1 MGDDLTTLDRLP
13 EQVPQRGSGGT
24 GAKTLGAMLLCAAAA
39 YEGVALRE
47 GSGAGRAEIS
57 YAELGRTARDIAK
70 GLIALGVESGDRVAI
85 LANTRPEWT
94 MVDMGAFCAG
104 AVVAPIYHTNSPEEC
119 AYVLRDSDARVV
131 VCEDAEQLA
140 KILSVRR
147 DCPRLEHI
155 VLIEGRND
163 QAIGL
168 DELQAGG
175 SDLPDAAV
183 DERVELVA
191 PDDMATLIY
200 TSGTTGPPK
209 GCVLTHDNFLDAT
222 RAYEE
227 RLDLRAQDVPIV
239 FFMFL
244 PLAHSLARIIQMCA
258 LDMGGTLAFWR
269 RRPELLLEDIR
280 EARPTYLPSVPR
292 VFEKIY
298 SAARSGVA
306 EQPLP
311 KRVVFDWAIATGE
324 RVRALERT
332 GRRVPALQALRH
344 RVADRLV
351 LSKVRALFGGEL
363 RLAASG
369 AAPISKEV
377 LRFFDAC
384 GVLVLEGWG
393 MTETA
398 AAGTIN
404 TTDEVRFGSVGRPLP
419 GVELRLAADGELL
432 MRGPSVF
439 QGYFKNEEATR
450 EALDQGWLSTGD
462 LAAIDED
469 GFVSIVGR
477 KKEIIITS
485 SGKNISPANIENELK
500 RQRWISEAVVFGDNR
515 PYLVALLTL
524 DPDEAPRLA
533 ERLGIDQ
540 DPAAMARDEGVRA
553 ELQAAV
559 TEVNTRFAR
568 IEQIKRFAILDRDLT
583 QSGGE
588 LTPTLKL
595 KRSVAYQEFAD
606 LFSGLY
612 EEEGPGRP
620 ASS

>member
-1 MGDDLTTLDRLP
+1 ML
-13 EQVPQRGSGGT
+13 
-24 GAKTLGAMLLCAAAA
+24 LGAAAM
-39 YEGVALRE
+39 YEGVALRQR
-47 GSGAGRAEIS
+47 SGAGWAGIS
-57 YAELGRTARDIAK
+57 YTELGRTARDIAK
-70 GLIALGVESGDRVAI
+70 GLIAFGIEVGDRVAI
-85 LANTRPEWT
+85 LADTRPEWT
-94 MVDMGAFCAG
+94 IVDMGAFCAG

-119 AYVLRDSDARVV
+119 AYVLRDSDARIIF
-131 VCEDAEQLA
+131 CEDEEQLA
-140 KILSVRR
+140 KILSVRG

-155 VLIEGRND
+155 VLIEGRSDEAMSLN
-163 QAIGL
+163 
-168 DELQAGG
+168 ELQAGG
-175 SDLPDAAV
+175 GELPDAAV
-183 DERVELVA
+183 DECVALVA
-191 PDDMATLIY
+191 PDDVATLIY

-209 GCVLTHDNFLDAT
+209 GCVLTHGNILDAT

-227 RLDLRAQDVPIV
+227 RLDLRLPGVPIV

-244 PLAHSLARIIQMCA
+244 PLAHSLARIIEMCA
-258 LDMGGTLAFWR
+258 LDMGGTLVFWQ
-269 RRPELLLEDIR
+269 RRPELLLEDLR

-306 EQPLP
+306 EGPLP
-311 KRVVFDWAIATGE
+311 KRVVFDWAVRTGE

-332 GRRVPALQALRH
+332 GRRVPALQAWRH

-351 LSKVRALFGGEL
+351 LSHVRALFGGEL

-377 LRFFDAC
+377 LEFFDAC

-404 TTDEVRFGSVGRPLP
+404 TIDELRFGSVGRPLP

-450 EALDQGWLSTGD
+450 EVLDDGWLSTGD
-462 LAAIDED
+462 LAAIDEN
-469 GFVSIVGR
+469 GFVSIIGR
-477 KKEIIITS
+477 KKELIITS
-485 SGKNISPANIENELK
+485 SGKNISPANIENALK
-500 RQRWISEAVVFGDNR
+500 RHRWISQAVVFGDNR

-533 ERLGIDQ
+533 ERLGIEADA
-540 DPAAMARDEGVRA
+540 AAMAQDKSVRA
-553 ELQAAV
+553 ELQAVV
-559 TEVNTRFAR
+559 TEANTHFAR

-583 QSGGE
+583 QARGE

-612 EEEGPGRP
+612 EPEG
-620 ASS
+620 S

>member
-1 MGDDLTTLDRLP
+1 MGNDLKGSDRRP
-13 EQVPQRGSGGT
+13 EQAPQRGSGGT
-24 GAKTLGAMLLCAAAA
+24 GVGTLGGMLLGAAAT

-47 GSGAGRAEIS
+47 RSGAGWAEIS
-57 YAELGRTARDIAK
+57 YTELGRTARDIAK
-70 GLIALGVESGDRVAI
+70 GLLALGIEVGDRVAI

-94 MVDMGAFCAG
+94 IVDMGAFCAG

-119 AYVLRDSDARVV
+119 AYVLGDSEARVIF
-131 VCEDAEQLA
+131 CEDEEQLA
-140 KILSVRR
+140 KILSVHS

-163 QAIGL
+163 KAMSL

-175 SDLPDAAV
+175 AELPDAAV
-183 DERVELVA
+183 DERVELVV
-191 PDDMATLIY
+191 PDDAATLIY

-209 GCVLTHDNFLDAT
+209 GCVLTHGNILDAT

-227 RLDLRAQDVPIV
+227 RLDLRLPGVPIV

-244 PLAHSLARIIQMCA
+244 PLAHSLARIIEMCA
-258 LDMGGTLAFWR
+258 LDMGGTLVFWQ
-269 RRPELLLEDIR
+269 RRPELLLEDLR

-298 SAARSGVA
+298 SAANSGAA
-306 EQPLP
+306 EGPLP
-311 KRVVFDWAIATGE
+311 KRVVFDWAVRTGE

-332 GRRVPALQALRH
+332 GRRVPALQAWRH
-344 RVADRLV
+344 RIADRLV
-351 LSKVRALFGGEL
+351 LSHVRALFGGEL

-377 LRFFDAC
+377 LEFFDAC

-404 TTDEVRFGSVGRPLP
+404 TIDELRFGSVGRPLP

-450 EALDQGWLSTGD
+450 EVLDDGWLSTGD
-462 LAAIDED
+462 LAAIDEN
-469 GFVSIVGR
+469 GFVSIIGR
-477 KKEIIITS
+477 KKELIITS
-485 SGKNISPANIENELK
+485 SGKNISPANIENALK
-500 RQRWISEAVVFGDNR
+500 RHRWISQAVVFGDNR

-533 ERLGIDQ
+533 ERFGIETDA
-540 DPAAMARDEGVRA
+540 AAMAQDESVRA
-553 ELQAAV
+553 ELQAVV
-559 TEVNTRFAR
+559 TEANTHFAR

-583 QSGGE
+583 QARGE

-612 EEEGPGRP
+612 EPEG
-620 ASS
+620 S